1 MPVLFL
7 PSLNW
12 DDGIFPATGP
22 AHRLVFGYG
31 IVAWEFQLGMRS
43 WILPGKIA
51 GLMQLSRLI
60 GDGPAYYLPLIATAL
75 ALLASAPV
83 LCCFLWARRW
93 YGPVPS
99 LAGGIVVAVA
109 PELVY
114 FGGFLIIGC
123 WLLDRRD
130 GDERAGEHRGQLYSP
145 PAPGRPGHA
154 GPHGRSA

>member
-1 MPVLFL
+1 MPLTKERPWLLAALLGIVLLSVGLRLIPVLFL

-12 DDGIFPATGP
+12 DDEIFQATEP

-43 WILPGKIA
+43 WILPGTIA

-83 LCCFLWARRW
+83 LCCFLWARR
-93 YGPVPS
+93 
-99 LAGGIVVAVA
+99 
-109 PELVY
+109 
-114 FGGFLIIGC
+114 
-123 WLLDRRD
+123 
-130 GDERAGEHRGQLYSP
+130 
-145 PAPGRPGHA
+145 
-154 GPHGRSA
+154 